1 MQGARRINTLS
12 YAALYIETW
21 FRSRGDAD
29 DKPLGPA
36 TGFLVGFPGD
46 YWLVTAWH
54 VLSGRRSDT
63 KEVMS
68 TTGLCPDY
76 IRVRFASEEDLT
88 PIHVNYELYDD
99 DSQDAPRFSSPSD
112 KRIDV
117 AALHLGT
124 VPALALDASMPNTWP
139 TLREL
144 QPREHRAHLD
154 READTPLPLRI
165 TERLF
170 VLGFPFG
177 STGSWPYAV
186 WTAAPVASEPF
197 AGWNGLPG
205 FLLDSR
211 TRPGQSG
218 SPVVMHIRP
227 GEPVVAGGN
236 VHLHEESVTAL
247 VGVYSGR
254 LNPNSD
260 LGMVWTTD
268 ALFGFLPEIAPP
280 DWSPTFVPAAPSA
293 SDEGDQCANG
303 DGEES
308 VSIGPDA

>member
-1 MQGARRINTLS
+1 MQGARRIHTLS
-12 YAALYIETW
+12 YAALHIEAW
-21 FRSRGDAD
+21 YRSRGDAD
-29 DKPLGPA
+29 DKTLGPA
-36 TGFLVGFPGD
+36 TGFLVGIPGD

-63 KEVMS
+63 GEVMS
-68 TTGLCPDY
+68 KSGLCPDY
-76 IRVRFASEEDLT
+76 IRVRFANEEDLA
-88 PIHVNYELYDD
+88 PIHVTYDLYDD
-99 DSQDAPRFSSPSD
+99 ESQNTPRFSSSSD
-112 KRIDV
+112 HRIDV
-117 AALHLGT
+117 AAIHIGD
-124 VPALALDASMPNTWP
+124 VPRSAVDAAMPNTWP

-144 QPREHRAHLD
+144 SPRERRAQLGS
-154 READTPLPLRI
+154 EADTPIPLRI
-165 TERLF
+165 TDRLF

-177 STGSWPYAV
+177 NTGSWPFAV
-186 WTAAPVASEPF
+186 WTAAPVASEPL

-227 GEPVVAGGN
+227 GEPVVADGA

-247 VGVYSGR
+247 IGIYSGR
-254 LNPNSD
+254 LDPTSD

-280 DWSPTFVPAAPSA
+280 NWSPTFVPAAPSA
-293 SDEGDQCANG
+293 SGDSNQSADREGD
-303 DGEES
+303 
-308 VSIGPDA
+308 